1 MLYIK
6 GHHTYLKEIAHRVM
20 KERGLLPAFNAND
33 MQELAEIQGSAGMP
47 DKTVRDMRRRI
58 WCSIDNDN
66 SRDLDQ
72 LTYAEALPDGNVKI
86 YVALADVDAL
96 VKPNTALDKHAHH
109 NTCTVYTAAEIFP
122 MLPERL
128 STNLTSLGFGAD
140 RLALVV
146 EMQVNKDGAIIGF
159 NIYRAMVRNY
169 AKLSYRNL
177 AEWLDGKAGMPH
189 ALSLVKELDKNLRL
203 QDAVAQKMKLLRH
216 KRGALE
222 FETIHASPVFEGEVL
237 TNLVQ
242 DRSNRAKDIV
252 SDFMIAANGVVAS
265 YLKKQNYPSLRRVVK
280 TPARWDRIVELA
292 AERGTKLPQVP
303 DARALNEFLTAEK
316 AADPLRF
323 PDLSL
328 SVIKLLGGGEYT
340 IEQPGGDEEGHFG
353 LAVKDYT
360 HSTAPN
366 RRYPDLI
373 THRLVKAALKGLPLP
388 YETDELAALAKHCT
402 ATEDIVKKVER
413 QVNKSAAA
421 LLLHTRIGEEFDAI
435 ITGASPKGTWARLL
449 HLPVEGRLMDG
460 NEGLDIGYK
469 IRVKLVSTDVEK
481 GFIDLK
487 RVV

>member
-1 MLYIK
+1 
-6 GHHTYLKEIAHRVM
+6 M

-203 QDAVAQKMKLLRH
+203 QDTVAQKMKLLRH

-292 AERGTKLPQVP
+292 AERGTKLPQAP
-303 DARALNEFLTAEK
+303 DARALNEFLTAER

>member
-1 MLYIK
+1 
-6 GHHTYLKEIAHRVM
+6 M

-203 QDAVAQKMKLLRH
+203 QDTVAQKMKLLRH

-292 AERGTKLPQVP
+292 AERGTKLPQAP
-303 DARALNEFLTAEK
+303 DARALNEFLTAER

-388 YETDELAALAKHCT
+388 YEADELAALAKHCT

>member
-1 MLYIK
+1 MIHIK
-6 GHHTYLKEIAHRVM
+6 GHHTYLREIAHRVM
-20 KERGLLPAFNAND
+20 KERGLLPDFNAED
-33 MQELAEIQGSAGMP
+33 LRELAAIQGSAVMP
-47 DKTVRDMRRRI
+47 NKTVRDMRRQI

-72 LTYAEALPDGNVKI
+72 LTYAEEKPNGSVRI

-109 NTCTVYTAAEIFP
+109 NTCTVYTAAEVFP
-122 MLPERL
+122 MLPEKL
-128 STNLTSLGFGAD
+128 STNLTSLGLGAE

-146 EMQVNKDGAIIGF
+146 EMQVNKNGAITGF
-159 NIYRAMVRNY
+159 NIYRAWVRNY

-177 AEWLDGKAGMPH
+177 AEWLDGKAVMPH
-189 ALSLVKELDKNLRL
+189 AVGLIKGLDKNLRL
-203 QDAVAQKMKLLRH
+203 QDTVAQKMKNLRH

-252 SDFMIAANGVVAS
+252 SDFMIATNGVVAR
-265 YLKKQNYPSLRRVVK
+265 YLNSQNYPSLRRVVR
-280 TPARWDRIVELA
+280 TPQRWDRIVELA
-292 AERGTKLPQVP
+292 LELGTKLPQEP
-303 DARALNEFLTAEK
+303 DAIALNVFLTAEK
-316 AADPLRF
+316 AADSLRF

-340 IEQPGGDEEGHFG
+340 VEQPGGNEEGHFG

-373 THRLVKAALKGLPLP
+373 THRLVKAALTGVPVP
-388 YETDELAALAKHCT
+388 YTTDELTGLAKHCT
-402 ATEDIVKKVER
+402 QTEDIVKKVER

-421 LLLHTRIGEEFDAI
+421 LLLHSRIGEEFDAI
-435 ITGASPKGTWARLL
+435 VTGASPKGTWVRLL
-449 HLPVEGRLMDG
+449 HLPVEGRLISG
-460 NEGLDIGYK
+460 SEGLDIGHK
-469 IRVKLVSTDVEK
+469 VQVQLVSTDVEK

>member
-1 MLYIK
+1 
-6 GHHTYLKEIAHRVM
+6 M